1 MDVNEKY
8 FSNINSRERAIFE
21 GAITMGALF
30 HQFIGTPIN
39 KESAPS
45 LEKAMK
51 ESLEL
56 QPAIEK
62 VDAKIDLD
70 RLNSALSTFEYT
82 SLNGDMLDIKIY
94 TKVDNVTAIIRI
106 EFIEEKI
113 YFIISKKTLK
123 KTKIK
128 FVHNT

>member
-70 RLNSALSTFEYT
+70 RLNSTLSTFEYT

-106 EFIEEKI
+106 EFIEELNYPLMYVEDI
-113 YFIISKKTLK
+113 QEE
-123 KTKIK
+123 
-128 FVHNT
+128 

>member
-1 MDVNEKY
+1 MDVNKKY

-70 RLNSALSTFEYT
+70 RLNSTLSTFEYT

-106 EFIEEKI
+106 EFIEELNYPLMYVEDI
-113 YFIISKKTLK
+113 QEE
-123 KTKIK
+123 
-128 FVHNT
+128 

>member
-94 TKVDNVTAIIRI
+94 TKVDNITAIIRI
-106 EFIEEKI
+106 EFIEELNYPLMYVEDI
-113 YFIISKKTLK
+113 QEE
-123 KTKIK
+123 
-128 FVHNT
+128 

>member
-8 FSNINSRERAIFE
+8 FSNISSRERAIFE

-30 HQFIGTPIN
+30 HQFIGTPVN
-39 KESAPS
+39 KESAES

-62 VDAKIDLD
+62 VDAKIDID
-70 RLNSALSTFEYT
+70 RLNSTLSDFEYT

-94 TKVDNVTAIIRI
+94 TKVDNVTAVIRI
-106 EFIEEKI
+106 EYIEELN
-113 YFIISKKTLK
+113 YPLMYVENIIEE
-123 KTKIK
+123 
-128 FVHNT
+128 

>member
-70 RLNSALSTFEYT
+70 RLNSALSDFEYT

-94 TKVDNVTAIIRI
+94 TKVDNVTAVIRI
-106 EFIEEKI
+106 EFIEELNYPLMYVEDI
-113 YFIISKKTLK
+113 QEE
-123 KTKIK
+123 
-128 FVHNT
+128 